1 MQPSRRSARLKQAM
15 ETTETASSPSLPT
28 GPSTYHKQKRKRPS
42 PPAAPRPESSPPHV
56 ELLSASPEEEIEN
69 FLPKEPSYEASREI
83 FQARA
88 REFPDPLHPK
98 RRPIT
103 TVSHQLERQRDIKL

>member
-15 ETTETASSPSLPT
+15 ETTETASSPSLST

-56 ELLSASPEEEIEN
+56 KLLSA
-69 FLPKEPSYEASREI
+69 
-83 FQARA
+83 
-88 REFPDPLHPK
+88 
-98 RRPIT
+98 
-103 TVSHQLERQRDIKL
+103 